1 MDLSKV
7 TVNSGANFVS
17 STMKPL
23 CGVQLNNVTKNVS
36 SQALVSADNLNLY
49 AGAPVTLN
57 NKSDIAGNVLKIT
70 ALATA
75 KAGIDGFLLKST
87 NEVVDLGSE
96 VGVPVKGQIVSVATL
111 GSGIEVYLPC
121 DATLQDVTIST
132 AVKWDSGKLVKDAT
146 ANGTDNLPITILG
159 GVVDAQKIENN
170 AGVVS
175 IKDTKAI
182 RVRL

>member
-7 TVNSGANFVS
+7 SVNSGANFVS

-23 CGVQLNNVTKNVS
+23 CGVQLNNITKNVS
-36 SQALVSADNLNLY
+36 SQALVGDNLNLY
-49 AGAPVTLN
+49 AGAPVTLK

-75 KAGIDGFLLKST
+75 GANVNGFVLKST
-87 NEVVDLGSE
+87 NEVVDLGNE
-96 VGVPVKGQIVSVATL
+96 AGAPVKGQIISVATF

-121 DATLQDVTIST
+121 DATLQDVTLGT
-132 AVKWDSGKLVKDAT
+132 GVKLANGVLVKSDT
-146 ANGTDNLPITILG
+146 PSLPITILG
-159 GVVDAQKIENN
+159 GVIDAQKIENN

>member
-7 TVNSGANFVS
+7 SVNSGANFVS

-36 SQALVSADNLNLY
+36 SQALVGADGLNLY
-49 AGAPVTLN
+49 AGAPVTLK

-75 KAGIDGFLLKST
+75 DANVNGFVLKST
-87 NEVVDLGSE
+87 NEVVDLGNE
-96 VGVPVKGQIVSVATL
+96 AGAPVKGQIISVATF

-121 DATLQDVTIST
+121 DATLQDVTLGT
-132 AVKWDSGKLVKDAT
+132 GVKLANGVLVKSDT
-146 ANGTDNLPITILG
+146 PSLPITILG
-159 GVVDAQKIENN
+159 GVIDAQKIENN

>member
-7 TVNSGANFVS
+7 SVNSGANFVS

-23 CGVQLNNVTKNVS
+23 CGVQLNNITKNVS
-36 SQALVSADNLNLY
+36 SQALVGADNLNLY

-75 KAGIDGFLLKST
+75 KAGIDGFVLKST

-96 VGVPVKGQIVSVATL
+96 VGAPVKGQIVSVATF

-121 DATLQDVTIST
+121 DATLQNVTLST
-132 AVKWDSGKLVKDAT
+132 KAKWDNGKLVKGDDAT
-146 ANGTDNLPITILG
+146 ALPITILG
-159 GVVDAQKIENN
+159 GVIDAQTIKNN
-170 AGVVS
+170 AGAVS
-175 IKDTKAI
+175 IQDTKAI